1 MEEEIKR
8 VKRFENFEGAIKV
21 YKEFRRFKND
31 GWIENIDPDY
41 FFNLVDYILANSI
54 PTSVIQN
61 KIDELDGQIKEFST
75 YVNEST
81 GEEKQYW
88 KRERAELVGARGAL
102 LGLLKIERNK

>member
-8 VKRFENFEGAIKV
+8 VKRFENLEGAIKV

-31 GWIENIDPDY
+31 GWIESIDPDY

-61 KIDELDGQIKEFST
+61 KIDEYKNTFDM
-75 YVNEST
+75 
-81 GEEKQYW
+81 GEEWYTKQYIIEVLQELLE
-88 KRERAELVGARGAL
+88 ERS
-102 LGLLKIERNK
+102 K

>member
-8 VKRFENFEGAIKV
+8 VKRFENLEGAIKV

-31 GWIENIDPDY
+31 GWIESIDPDY

-61 KIDELDGQIKEFST
+61 TLEDINEKIEEFTRNIVATKE
-75 YVNEST
+75 EI
-81 GEEKQYW
+81 EQEYW
-88 KRERAELVGARGAL
+88 KSELNKAIA
-102 LGLLKIERNK
+102 KRNILQEILEKGNK

>member
-8 VKRFENFEGAIKV
+8 VKRFENIEGAIKV

-61 KIDELDGQIKEFST
+61 ILKEIDNRNYNDYTNNQDG
-75 YVNEST
+75 NEVKNNILKDIQKLL
-81 GEEKQYW
+81 EE
-88 KRERAELVGARGAL
+88 G
-102 LGLLKIERNK
+102 RNNK